1 MTSAHQSYS
10 PFFRGGFQSGSNASA
25 AKIPNVLIPVLPG
38 WFPKPVAAA
47 RAISVGVLIPVL
59 PGWFPKRLERV
70 EADSVRV
77 LIPVLPGWFPKLVA
91 EHIWRAAQAL
101 NPRSS
106 GVVSKARGTDT
117 KSSV

>member
-59 PGWFPKRLERV
+59 PGWFPKRRV
-70 EADSVRV
+70 QENPETDRV
-77 LIPVLPGWFPKLVA
+77 LIPVLTGGGAKI
-91 EHIWRAAQAL
+91 ESE
-101 NPRSS
+101 NKRSEETVLRTGS
-106 GVVSKARGTDT
+106 CRRDT
-117 KSSV
+117 ELEDT